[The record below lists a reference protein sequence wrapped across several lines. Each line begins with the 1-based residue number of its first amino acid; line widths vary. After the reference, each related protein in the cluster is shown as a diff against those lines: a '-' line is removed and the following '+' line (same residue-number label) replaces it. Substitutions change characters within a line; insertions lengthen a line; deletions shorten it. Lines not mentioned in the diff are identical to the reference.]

1 MDKNISQWN
10 PRGMERMLT
19 WGGGGKDSALAE

>member
-19 WGGGGKDSALAE
+19 WGGGKDSALAE